1 MIPGP
6 RFLSVGM
13 MMNSIEY
20 FSSFNVDVSDWYK
33 FVYFDVIESNC
44 FFFLMFFLSNRVHI
58 ACCTSS
64 HAPTCLPPAAPLYNT
79 CYYRAMSAIRVE
91 RTVRTVNTPNTRQ
104 GRERERVRCLRLPY
118 DACSRSPLGGSAAAG
133 RGGDDAGRLNPR
145 QPQHAATD
153 QIQHSYS
160 TKT

>member
-1 MIPGP
+1 
-6 RFLSVGM
+6 M

-44 FFFLMFFLSNRVHI
+44 FFFLCFFFQIGSI
-58 ACCTSS
+58 S
-64 HAPTCLPPAAPLYNT
+64 HAAPLPT
-79 CYYRAMSAIRVE
+79 PQLACLLLPLCTYYRAMSAIRVE
-91 RTVRTVNTPNTRQ
+91 RTVRTVNTSNTRQ
-104 GRERERVRCLRLPY
+104 GRERERVRCLRRLPY